1 MTIINRALHKA
12 YQRRTDSQAA
22 PPLEARSP
30 SVTGWASKVR
40 DPIRP
45 IPAPDR
51 ASSPQAT
58 TATQSEAP
66 PAPAIAQVLSGKGPV
81 VVPAPA
87 AVRAPQA
94 LSGGTTVRFDS
105 GHLRAKPQA
114 QAEAPAAE
122 TMSSAAGETDAGR
135 KSAGD
140 ATVAE
145 KAATGKIA
153 AGTVAAQNSP
163 RWSWPPI
170 VGKLLDCPAGVE
182 LRKLAGSLKQLA
194 NTRNLSC
201 VALSGPGRST
211 GRTSLVLT
219 LAHILAETQFC
230 RVAIVDADF
239 GHPDAAQVLSLSP
252 RQGLWEAASRKEAGA
267 SSATVLIPEKL
278 AIVPLVD
285 RIGAEGVDRKK
296 IAGIQSYLR
305 ALRREY
311 DLVLVDAGP
320 WEALVP
326 PLVFESRAV
335 DAFLC
340 VARCGWCDERLDD
353 DLFRQPGIEW
363 LGMIETF
370 SPARAV
376 APLATTTASSR
387 IH

>member
-12 YQRRTDSQAA
+12 YKRRSDAETAPGLEPRSQ
-22 PPLEARSP
+22 

-45 IPAPDR
+45 IPAPDQTI
-51 ASSPQAT
+51 SLPAT
-58 TATQSEAP
+58 NAVPPEVPLAP
-66 PAPAIAQVLSGKGPV
+66 AVTEVLTGIGPVITPAPAVGPASRVLLDGM
-81 VVPAPA
+81 
-87 AVRAPQA
+87 
-94 LSGGTTVRFDS
+94 TVRFDA
-105 GHLRAKPQA
+105 GHSRAKPQPA
-114 QAEAPAAE
+114 MEVPAAK
-122 TMSSAAGETDAGR
+122 AKVAGAGKIDEGG
-135 KSAGD
+135 KSAG
-140 ATVAE
+140 
-145 KAATGKIA
+145 AATGSEKGA
-153 AGTVAAQNSP
+153 SDAVAAQITP

-170 VGKLLDCPAGVE
+170 VGKLLDCPAGAE

-194 NTRNLSC
+194 GTRNLAC

-239 GHPDAAQVLSLSP
+239 GHPDAAQVLSLRP
-252 RQGLWEAASRKEAGA
+252 RQGLWEAASQNAGGA
-267 SSATVLIPEKL
+267 AAATVLIPGKL
-278 AIVPLVD
+278 VIVPLVE
-285 RIGAEGVDRKK
+285 RIATESIDRKK
-296 IAGIQSYLR
+296 IASVQTFLR
-305 ALRREY
+305 SLRREY

-335 DAFLC
+335 DAVLC

-353 DLFRQPGIEW
+353 DHFRQPGIEW

-370 SPARAV
+370 APARAV
-376 APLATTTASSR
+376 APLATAASAPSR
-387 IH
+387 IL